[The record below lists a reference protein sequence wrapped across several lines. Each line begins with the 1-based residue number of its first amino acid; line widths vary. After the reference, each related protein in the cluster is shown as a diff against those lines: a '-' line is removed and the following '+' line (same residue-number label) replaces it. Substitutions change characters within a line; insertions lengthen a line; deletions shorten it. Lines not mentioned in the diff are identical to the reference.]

1 MNYEPFSSDPNG
13 IQRLLKALAK
23 HFAHANTEQARLRRQ
38 FGASHEAIEQT
49 VRSEGMGTREALAMV
64 VSSLQEDQRMLAR
77 RLDGGTAEILEALKV
92 LPVVRDLLQQ
102 LNDRLDSLE
111 MGQNSM
117 ASVLAYH
124 ARIDPR
130 DYEQDEDDPAGLE

>member
-13 IQRLLKALAK
+13 NQRWLEALAK

-77 RLDGGTAEILEALKV
+77 RLDGGTAEILEALSV
-92 LPVVRDLLQQ
+92 LPEVRDLLQQ